1 MNAYCLMT
9 LAGVDSVAQSRSEM
23 QENNTNASVAGNY
36 SSTQFESG
44 PEEIPTLPKV
54 RVQGVPKT
62 RTFQN
67 VFSLPIGSPLA
78 GFGRD
83 FGVRKLIPGG
93 TVWAHSRPL
102 GGQKKKNRKQTTC
115 WKSLF
120 VHPPCTVFFGSALGG
135 WCGVTLGVAFRS
147 WWGVSVLGGHF
158 GVTLA
163 SLWKRLGDTCG
174 TLSGHVGVFL
184 RSKKTT
190 NTKEF
195 FHIFRKIC
203 LGRFGLFLAAP
214 AAQAG
219 PKCSPNT

>member
-1 MNAYCLMT
+1 MNSLGSVGPAAESLMNAYCLMT

-120 VHPPCTVFFGSALGG
+120 VHPPVRCSLEVHLGDGVGSL
-135 WCGVTLGVAFRS
+135 
-147 WWGVSVLGGHF
+147 WGSRFVLGG
-158 GVTLA
+158 V
-163 SLWKRLGDTCG
+163 
-174 TLSGHVGVFL
+174 
-184 RSKKTT
+184 
-190 NTKEF
+190 
-195 FHIFRKIC
+195 
-203 LGRFGLFLAAP
+203 
-214 AAQAG
+214 
-219 PKCSPNT
+219 